1 MTGCKSAITLLVLS
15 PIKEKG
21 RWRFSAKKLK
31 FLKKLLTFFR
41 IYDRILMEFRDR
53 GDIYMNYEKIIVE
66 LLGRIQVLEE
76 QVAVLMKEKKQVLDQ
91 ETNKIS
97 TDDIRQYIVE
107 LKKSA
112 KESGKNFI
120 VLKSGDIHKE
130 LKLKSAM
137 PQVCNAMRQSMN
149 EGDIVLHTT
158 PSGNSSTIEIQYNV

>member
-1 MTGCKSAITLLVLS
+1 
-15 PIKEKG
+15 
-21 RWRFSAKKLK
+21 
-31 FLKKLLTFFR
+31 
-41 IYDRILMEFRDR
+41 
-53 GDIYMNYEKIIVE
+53 MNYEKIIVE

-76 QVAVLMKEKKQVLDQ
+76 QVAMLMQEKNQASEQ
-91 ETNKIS
+91 EATKIT
-97 TDDIRQYIVE
+97 TDDIRQHIFE

-112 KESGKNFI
+112 KEAGKSFI
-120 VLKSGDIHKE
+120 ILKSGDIHKE